1 MSTRF
6 VKDNQAVTRSI
17 AGETIIVPI
26 RSGVGD
32 LNSIYTLN
40 EVGTSIWQL
49 IDGERSVDELIERI
63 SSEYEVSKEEASKD
77 VFEFLTTLE
86 TEGLIRHTG
95 ESER

>member
-6 VKDNQAVTRSI
+6 VKDNQTVTRSI

-26 RSGVGD
+26 ASGIGD

-49 IDGERSVDELIERI
+49 IDGQRSVDEIVENIE
-63 SSEYEVSKEEASKD
+63 SEFEVSKEEASQD
-77 VFEFLTTLE
+77 VFDFLTALE
-86 TEGLIRHTG
+86 TEGLIRHIS
-95 ESER
+95 ESEK

>member
-1 MSTRF
+1 VRTRF

-40 EVGTSIWQL
+40 EVGTTIWQL
-49 IDGERSVDELIERI
+49 LDGQRSVDQIIERI
-63 SSEYEVSKEEASKD
+63 SSEYEVSNAEASKD
-77 VFEFLTTLE
+77 VFDFLTTLE
-86 TEGLIRHTG
+86 VEGLIRHLG
-95 ESER
+95 ESEK